1 MIATIEKVVLVRKR
15 LKLLAAVFMAVA
27 ALVVAAGC
35 GSDGGGDGGGD
46 DGGGDGGTAAS
57 ASAAT
62 SVFPVT
68 LKNKFGTTVIKSQP
82 KRVIALSYEEDTLAT
97 LGLTPI
103 AYGKNEYKPDG
114 VFPWLAGKIDLSK
127 SAALD
132 TSGDLNLEQ
141 IAALR
146 PDLIL
151 ATNFY
156 SLADYYDRLSKIAPT
171 VGYTDDA
178 GIATWQENSTIIG
191 KAVGRDADV
200 QKAIAATTKIIQ
212 GVKGDLPGLVGRTFS
227 YSFYYEPGGLAVID
241 DPKTVSVQLYGELG
255 MKLAP
260 GVTTSVVD
268 RSLSMEK
275 LGALDADF
283 MLIGYATPALK
294 TEMNANKLFTEIPA
308 VKAGRVLQVDAF
320 TAGAVNNPTIL
331 NIPWQLDQLKPTLT
345 KVTATG

>member
-1 MIATIEKVVLVRKR
+1 MRNR
-15 LKLLAAVFMAVA
+15 LKLLLAAILAATALAVT
-27 ALVVAAGC
+27 AGC
-35 GSDGGGDGGGD
+35 GSSD
-46 DGGGDGGTAAS
+46 DGSGGTAAS

-62 SVFPVT
+62 GSFPVT

-82 KRVIALSYEEDTLAT
+82 KRIIALSYEEDILAT
-97 LGLTPI
+97 LGITPI
-103 AYGKNEYKPDG
+103 AYAKNEYKPDG
-114 VFPWLAGKIDLSK
+114 VFPWLQGKIDLSK
-127 SAALD
+127 SAALG

-141 IAALR
+141 IAALH

-156 SLADYYDRLSKIAPT
+156 GLADYYDRLSKIAPT

-191 KAVGRDADV
+191 KAVGRDADTR
-200 QKAIAATTKIIQ
+200 KAIAAIEKIIQ
-212 GVKGDLPGLVGRTFS
+212 DTRSSLPGLAGKTFS

-241 DPKTVSVQLYGELG
+241 DPKTVSVQLYTELG

-260 GVTTSVVD
+260 GVTANVVD

-275 LGALDADF
+275 LDALDADF
-283 MLIGYATPALK
+283 VLIGFATPALK
-294 TEMNANKLFTEIPA
+294 TEMNGNKLFTDIPA

-331 NIPWQLDQLKPTLT
+331 NIPWQLEQLKPTLA
-345 KVTATG
+345 KVADSS

>member
-1 MIATIEKVVLVRKR
+1 MRVRHGMRMITTNEKVVLVRRR
-15 LKLLAAVFMAVA
+15 LKLLVAVFLAVA
-27 ALVVAAGC
+27 ALAVAAGC
-35 GSDGGGDGGGD
+35 DSSGGG
-46 DGGGDGGTAAS
+46 GTSAAAS
-57 ASAAT
+57 SSSAA
-62 SVFPVT
+62 FPVT
-68 LKNKFGTTVIKSQP
+68 LKNKFGTAIVKSQP
-82 KRVIALSYEEDTLAT
+82 KRIIALSYEEDTLAT
-97 LGLTPI
+97 LGITPI
-103 AYGKNEYKPDG
+103 AYAKNEYKSDG
-114 VFPWLAGKIDLSK
+114 VFPWLQGKIDLSK

-200 QKAIAATTKIIQ
+200 QKAIAGTAKIIQ
-212 GVKGDLPGLVGRTFS
+212 GVKDGLPGLAGRTFS

-260 GVTTSVVD
+260 GVTTNVVD

-275 LGALDADF
+275 IEALDADF
-283 MLIGYATPALK
+283 LLIGFATPALK
-294 TEMNANKLFTEIPA
+294 TEMNANKLFAAIPA

-331 NIPWQLDQLKPTLT
+331 NIPWQLDQLRPTLT
-345 KVTATG
+345 KVAATS

>member
-1 MIATIEKVVLVRKR
+1 MRNR
-15 LKLLAAVFMAVA
+15 LKLLIAALMAVT

-35 GSDGGGDGGGD
+35 GSSGGDGGG
-46 DGGGDGGTAAS
+46 GTTAAS
-57 ASAAT
+57 SSSAA
-62 SVFPVT
+62 FPVT
-68 LKNKFGTTVIKSQP
+68 LKNKFGTAVVPAQP
-82 KRVIALSYEEDTLAT
+82 KRIIALSYEEDTLAT
-97 LGLTPI
+97 LGITPI
-103 AYGKNEYKPDG
+103 AYAKNEYKADG
-114 VFPWLAGKIDLSK
+114 VFPWLQGKIDLSK
-127 SAALD
+127 STALD

-141 IAALR
+141 VAALR

-200 QKAIAATTKIIQ
+200 QKAVAATRKIIQ
-212 GVKGDLPGLVGRTFS
+212 DAKGGLPGLAGRTFS

-241 DPKTVSVQLYGELG
+241 DPKTVSVQLYSELG
-255 MKLAP
+255 MKLSPAVP
-260 GVTTSVVD
+260 ANVVD

-275 LGALDADF
+275 IDALDADF
-283 MLIGYATPALK
+283 VLIGFATPALK
-294 TEMNANKLFTEIPA
+294 TEMNANKLFTAIPA

-331 NIPWQLDQLKPTLT
+331 NIPWQLDQLKPTLA
-345 KVTATG
+345 KVAASS

>member
-1 MIATIEKVVLVRKR
+1 MRRR
-15 LKLLAAVFMAVA
+15 LKLLVAVFLAVA
-27 ALVVAAGC
+27 ALAVAAGC
-35 GSDGGGDGGGD
+35 DSSGGG
-46 DGGGDGGTAAS
+46 GTSAAAS
-57 ASAAT
+57 SSSAA
-62 SVFPVT
+62 FPVT
-68 LKNKFGTTVIKSQP
+68 LKNKFGTAIVKSQP
-82 KRVIALSYEEDTLAT
+82 KRIIAFGYEEDTLAT
-97 LGLTPI
+97 LGITPI
-103 AYGKNEYKPDG
+103 AYAKNEYKSDG
-114 VFPWLAGKIDLSK
+114 VFPWLQGKIDLSK

-191 KAVGRDADV
+191 KAVGRNADV
-200 QKAIAATTKIIQ
+200 QKAIAGTAKIVQ
-212 GVKGDLPGLVGRTFS
+212 GVQGVQGVQDGLPGLAGRTFS

-260 GVTTSVVD
+260 GVTTNVVD

-275 LGALDADF
+275 IEALDADF
-283 MLIGYATPALK
+283 LLIGFATPALK
-294 TEMNANKLFTEIPA
+294 TEMNANKLFAAIPA

-320 TAGAVNNPTIL
+320 IAGAVNNPTIL
-331 NIPWQLDQLKPTLT
+331 NIPWQLDQLRPTLT
-345 KVTATG
+345 KVAATS